1 MPTAL
6 VTGASYGIGRAYALE
21 LAKRGYDIVLVARS
35 ADKLEAVAE
44 EIRAT
49 HGKTATPIALDLT
62 EPDAPTQLFSRLQA
76 DGIAIDFLMN
86 NAGFG
91 DYGAFATSDRGKIV
105 AMVQLNVLA
114 LTDLTYQFLQ
124 PMIERK
130 SGTIVNIGSIASFQ
144 PLPYMAVYAA
154 TKAFVLNFTEA
165 LWAENADTGVR
176 FLACCPGATETEF
189 FKTAG
194 FLENGFSSAQPPLSS
209 PESVVQAT
217 FEALDRSNDATV
229 VAGTAIDKAMSFLP
243 RFLPRELLAKGAA
256 SQFRP
261 KSNDNKS

>member
-1 MPTAL
+1 MPTAF
-6 VTGASYGIGRAYALE
+6 VTGASSGIGRAYALE
-21 LAKRGYDIVLVARS
+21 LAKRRYDTVLVARS
-35 ADKLEAVAE
+35 ADKLDAVAA

-49 HGKTATPIALDLT
+49 YGQNATPIARDLT
-62 EPDAPTQLFSRLQA
+62 EPDAPTQLFSQLDA
-76 DGIAIDFLMN
+76 DGIAIDFLIN

-91 DYGAFATSDRGKIV
+91 DYSAFSTADRGKLM

-124 PMIERK
+124 PMLERK

-189 FKTAG
+189 FNTAG
-194 FLENGFSSAQPPLSS
+194 FLDKGFSAAPPSLST
-209 PESVVQAT
+209 PESVVAAT
-217 FEALDRSNDATV
+217 FEALDRPNDATI
-229 VAGTAIDKAMSFLP
+229 VAGTAFDKAMTFVP
-243 RFLPRELLAKGAA
+243 RLMPREMLVKGAA

-261 KSNDNKS
+261 KDA